1 MELHGTVFI
10 CTPKACNF
18 YNNGCSSIVWAI
30 YTWEDNCRL
39 VCQWWWCC
47 NAFPVVGEVSQ
58 WPFSTLSWGPCTD
71 LNGWFNLNLATVTRL
86 LAGIKLWTLFVVC
99 IVKCFCIFVV
109 VCLVYFLWHV
119 HFVCMVQGCP
129 FTKKCSP
136 FQGWSTVYRG
146 CNYLNNWMFGNNKWS
161 GKMLFVK
168 IHFAMFQGFVILLW
182 KFEL

>member
-18 YNNGCSSIVWAI
+18 CNNGCSRIVWAI

-39 VCQWWWCC
+39 VCKWWWCC
-47 NAFPVVGEVSQ
+47 NAFPVVGEASQ

-99 IVKCFCIFVV
+99 IVKCFCMLCFSPPGTFPLACTLCLYGAGMPIHLHSAPHFKVGVQCTGAVV
-109 VCLVYFLWHV
+109 IYIIECLVTTSDLAKCFLLK
-119 HFVCMVQGCP
+119 FILQ
-129 FTKKCSP
+129 CSKA
-136 FQGWSTVYRG
+136 
-146 CNYLNNWMFGNNKWS
+146 L
-161 GKMLFVK
+161 
-168 IHFAMFQGFVILLW
+168 
-182 KFEL
+182 